1 MFRRSLLKGV
11 AAGSAATVLSSG
23 TAHAQTPLRIRIQT
37 AVPSASIYFELL
49 KRIRRPRRQDVRR
62 PRQDGDAARRR
73 RRPGVRDPRCG
84 RQGRRR
90 RRLRVDA
97 LLVGQ
102 ESRRGPLLQSDGG
115 RGRRPRPAL
124 ARRVDLRGRRLRS
137 LPQALQGCAEGQR
150 RAALRPA
157 DGTGSARL
165 VQAPDHSTGRLQED
179 EVPLAAGHH
188 RRDLQ
193 GDGRVGRGAAGGEI
207 VPAAQRGVID
217 AAEWIGPADDL
228 QPRPADGLEALL
240 PAGPAPVDRHR
251 RGPDQQGRSGTSCRR
266 TCRRSSA
273 PRRWRR

>member
-49 KRIRRPRRQDVRR
+49 KRMGDRVDKMSAGRVKMEMLPDGAVVR
-62 PRQDGDAARRR
+62 
-73 RRPGVRDPRCG
+73 GVRNPRCR

-90 RRLRVDA
+90 RRLRLDA

-102 ESRRGPLLQSDGG
+102 ERGGGPLLQSDGG
-115 RGRRPRPAL
+115 RRRRARPAV
-124 ARRVDLRGRRLRS
+124 ARRMDLRGRRLRS
-137 LPQALQGCAEGQR
+137 LPQALQGRAEGQR

-165 VQAPDHSTGRLQED
+165 VQASDHEHRRLQED
-179 EVPLAAGHH
+179 EIPLAARDH

-193 GDGRVGRGAAGGEI
+193 GNGRVRRGAARRRNRDRRRN
-207 VPAAQRGVID
+207 AASSM
-217 AAEWIGPADDL
+217 
-228 QPRPADGLEALL
+228 RP
-240 PAGPAPVDRHR
+240 
-251 RGPDQQGRSGTSCRR
+251 SG
-266 TCRRSSA
+266 SA
-273 PRRWRR
+273 RPTT